1 MIDDGVRLVVSEC
14 EWMAGCRRV
23 PAHVVAHAVLG
34 QVLTCADCVRRF
46 DLDDVVLGDL
56 IEVEA

>member
-1 MIDDGVRLVVSEC
+1 
-14 EWMAGCRRV
+14 V